1 MSCLFWFVFLTTY
14 LFSPVKVTLDT
25 SPKIGGGGL
34 GRKYKAIEFHLHW
47 GVRVEQQ
54 YLPGSEHSIDGE
66 KQAMEVG
73 ETVRGL
79 WLLLKNSGF
88 LRYCCTQTIGWFSY
102 ETPTEGTKN

>member
-1 MSCLFWFVFLTTY
+1 MYNLLCIFFFFLTTY
-14 LFSPVKVTLDT
+14 LFSPVKVTFST

-47 GVRVEQQ
+47 GVQGVQQ

-73 ETVRGL
+73 EAVVDY
-79 WLLLKNSGF
+79 GF
-88 LRYCCTQTIGWFSY
+88 YSRTLAF
-102 ETPTEGTKN
+102 